1 MKLKSNIFVWIVGLF
16 LPVYF
21 TETYGE
27 ISINKIVESRKISQY
42 EWLSVKLDL
51 LALKMSYPAYRV
63 DLRISSDTKIEFTFN
78 LSAAMAE
85 HFTETLQKSKAEEA
99 MSYHAEGLSRAV
111 SELLKNEFPDIAVDF
126 VVTNDMYGRFVGP
139 GNKNEPKPREIG
151 LWYNNNFE
159 WAR

>member
-1 MKLKSNIFVWIVGLF
+1 MKLNSNIIVWILVLF
-16 LPVYF
+16 LPF
-21 TETYGE
+21 HSTETYGE
-27 ISINKIVESRKISQY
+27 ISTSKMLELREISQY
-42 EWLSVKLDL
+42 KWLSVKLDL

-78 LSAAMAE
+78 LSAAMAG

-111 SELLKNEFPDIAVDF
+111 SELLKNEFPDLAVDF

-139 GNKNEPKPREIG
+139 GNKNEQKPRDIG